1 MIISISFS
9 CKYTEKWYFFL
20 FFNEKI
26 GKNKE
31 KQQFSVFIHI
41 KLKGNMMKHFYFINV
56 EKKSRILKAVT
67 RLEDNSLLSN
77 PLKITINS

>member
-1 MIISISFS
+1 MRDFFSTSIKNNFSMIISISFS

-31 KQQFSVFIHI
+31 KYHFSV
-41 KLKGNMMKHFYFINV
+41 KLQLQI
-56 EKKSRILKAVT
+56 S
-67 RLEDNSLLSN
+67 
-77 PLKITINS
+77 